1 MFNRIWVLF
10 IARNKEFYR
19 DRSSFLWNIIFPM
32 FIIIGFS
39 FMFSS
44 NDNAQY
50 KAAVFHKYDN
60 KPVMTEI
67 RDQYIGLKSTKFIE
81 FIDYQN
87 LDAALEKLNH
97 HRVDIVIAPE
107 TGVYWVNRTSP
118 KSYMAERLLIAAGAG
133 SSDLNGFK
141 KETVNG
147 SEVKYIEWL
156 FPGIIAMNMMFS
168 ALFGVGFV
176 VVRYRKN
183 GVLKRF
189 ACTPLKPHEFLI
201 AQIISR
207 LFVILSTTI
216 FVFIV
221 ISLLFDIKCRGSYLS
236 LLTVF
241 VLGVFSIISMGLVIA
256 SRTSSEEFANGIM
269 NLITWPMM
277 FLSEV
282 WFSLEGSNDWI
293 LYGTKLFPLTYVV
306 DGMRKIM
313 NDGASLADIKI
324 NLIVLAAMSIVFTA
338 VGSLLFN
345 WSKE

>member
-19 DRSSFLWNIIFPM
+19 DRSSFLWNILFPM

-44 NDNAQY
+44 NDNSQY

-60 KPVMTEI
+60 KPIMTGVKE
-67 RDQYIGLKSTKFIE
+67 QYVNMKSTRFIE

-87 LDAALEKLNH
+87 LDDAIDKLNH
-97 HRVDIVIAPE
+97 HRVDIVISPE
-107 TGVYWVNRTSP
+107 TGVYWINRTSP
-118 KSYMAERLLIAAGAG
+118 KSYMVEKLLIAAAVD
-133 SSDLNGFK
+133 SLKVNTFK
-141 KETVNG
+141 KEIVDG
-147 SEVKYIEWL
+147 SEVKYVEWL
-156 FPGIIAMNMMFS
+156 FPGIISMNMMFS

-189 ACTPLKPHEFLI
+189 ACTPLRPHEFLI

-207 LFVILSTTI
+207 LFVILTTTI
-216 FVFIV
+216 FVYAV
-221 ISLLFDIKCRGSYLS
+221 IALLFDIKCRGSYLS
-236 LLTVF
+236 LLFVF
-241 VLGVFSIISMGLVIA
+241 ILGVFSIISMGLIIA

-282 WFSLEGSNDWI
+282 WFSLEGSNEWI
-293 LYGTKLFPLTYVV
+293 IYISKLFPLTYVV

-313 NDGASLADIKI
+313 NDGASLADIKM

-338 VGSLLFN
+338 AGSLFFN